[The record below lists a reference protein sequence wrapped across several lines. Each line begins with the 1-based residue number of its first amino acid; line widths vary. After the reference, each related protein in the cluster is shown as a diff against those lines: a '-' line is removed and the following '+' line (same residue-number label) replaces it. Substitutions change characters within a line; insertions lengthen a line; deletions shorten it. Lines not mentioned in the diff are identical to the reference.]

1 MGAVWFAALCLLIC
15 MFQASVLVT
24 AEEPTC
30 TPGFESDMLIF
41 KVFRNHLK
49 RSTRLGKVGFTDC
62 TDRTRFV
69 FSSDDSHFM
78 VQTDGILKVNRAVDI
93 YEHRNF
99 FIHSWDSQGRKIS
112 VPVRVVYYE
121 HSHGNSHQNAE
132 HHNHQQ
138 RLTEVESTSNTESAT
153 HPQAPTLH
161 FPVSSEGL
169 RRRKREQL
177 IPSIRVLEN
186 DKGPYPMKLTQ
197 LRSNEDKIKK
207 IYYTI
212 TGPGVDEGI
221 IGLFTMDRDTG
232 HLYLTQSL
240 DREEQDRY
248 MFQAHAVY
256 QDSSE
261 IAEEPIDIV
270 VIVVDQNDNKPAFTQ
285 DTFQGEVAEA
295 SPIGFEVIQVVA
307 TDLDQPNTDNSDI
320 RYSIRS
326 QEPTLPSDSLFVI
339 NPVTGVIRVN
349 AIGLD
354 REKYPNYTLVVQAAD
369 MMGEGLIGEAK
380 VILTVTVRNDNASA
394 FTQHSSAT
402 HPQAPTLHFPVSSE
416 GLRRRKREQLIPS
429 IHVLENDKGPY
440 PMKLTQLRSNEDKIK
455 KIYYTITGPG
465 VDEGLIGLFTM
476 DRDTGHLYLTQSLD
490 REEQDKYTFQA
501 HAVYQ
506 DSSEIA
512 EEPIDIVV
520 IVVDQNDNKPAFT
533 QDTFQGEVAEASPI
547 GFEVIQVVAT
557 DLDQPNTDNSDIRY
571 SIRSQEPTLPS
582 DSLFVINPVTGV
594 IRVNAIG
601 LDREKYPNYTLVV
614 QAADMMGEGLIGE
627 AKVILTVTVRN
638 DNAPA
643 FTQHSS
649 ATHPQAPTLHFPVS
663 IEGLRRRKREQ
674 LIPSIRVLEN
684 DKGPYPMKL
693 SQLRSNEDKIKK
705 IYYTITGPGVDE
717 GLIGLFTM
725 DRDTGHLYLTQ
736 SLDREE
742 QDKYTFQAH
751 AVYQDSSEIAE
762 EPIDIVV
769 IVVDQ
774 NDNKPAFTQDTFQGE
789 VAEASPIGFE
799 VIQVVATDLDQPN
812 TDNSDIRYSIRS
824 QEPTLPSDSLFV
836 INPVTGVI
844 RVNAIGLDREKYPNY
859 TLVVQAA
866 DMMGEGLIGE
876 AKVILTVTV
885 RNDNASAFTQHS
897 SATHPQAPTLHFPVS
912 SEGLRR
918 RKREQ
923 LIPSIRVLENDKGP
937 YPMKLTQLRSNEDK
951 IKKIYYT
958 ITGPGVDEGIIGLFT
973 MDRDTGHLYLTQS
986 LDREEQD
993 RYMFQAHAVYQDS
1006 SEIAEEPI
1014 DIVVIVVDQNDNK
1027 PAFTQDTFQGEVAE
1041 ASPIGFEVIQVVATD
1056 LDQPNTDNSDIR
1068 YSIRSQEPTLPSD
1081 SLFVINPVTG
1091 VIRVNAIGLDREKY
1105 PNYTLVVQAADM
1117 MGEGLIGEAKV
1128 ILTVTDR
1135 NDNAP
1140 AFTQHSYEATVA
1152 ENEVD
1157 AQVITMSVTDGD
1169 EPHSLAWNAKFTI
1182 VDGDPGGLF
1191 NVTTGSNKHEGI
1203 IATAKGLDFERS
1215 SKHILLIAVEN
1226 EVPFA
1231 TPLPTATATVVVNVQ
1246 DVSEAPDPIQKQM

>member
-1 MGAVWFAALCLLIC
+1 
-15 MFQASVLVT
+15 MFFQ
-24 AEEPTC
+24 
-30 TPGFESDMLIF
+30 
-41 KVFRNHLK
+41 
-49 RSTRLGKVGFTDC
+49 
-62 TDRTRFV
+62 
-69 FSSDDSHFM
+69 
-78 VQTDGILKVNRAVDI
+78 
-93 YEHRNF
+93 
-99 FIHSWDSQGRKIS
+99 
-112 VPVRVVYYE
+112 
-121 HSHGNSHQNAE
+121 
-132 HHNHQQ
+132 
-138 RLTEVESTSNTESAT
+138 SAT

-161 FPVSSEGL
+161 FPVSSKGL
-169 RRRKREQL
+169 RRRKRDSV
-177 IPSIRVLEN
+177 IPPIRVVEN
-186 DKGPYPMKLTQ
+186 DRGPYPMKVAQ
-197 LRSNEDKIKK
+197 VYSDEKKIKK
-207 IYYTI
+207 IYHTI
-212 TGPGVDEGI
+212 TGPGVDEGR

-232 HLYLTQSL
+232 NLYLTQSL
-240 DREEQDRY
+240 DREEQDKY
-248 MFQAHAVY
+248 TFQAHATY

-261 IAEEPIDIV
+261 IAEEPVDIV

-307 TDLDQPNTDNSDI
+307 TDLDQPDTDNSDI

-349 AIGLD
+349 ASGLD

-369 MMGEGLIGEAK
+369 MMGEGWIGEAK
-380 VILTVTVRNDNASA
+380 VILTVTDRNDNA
-394 FTQHSSAT
+394 
-402 HPQAPTLHFPVSSE
+402 PAPTLHFPVSSK
-416 GLRRRKREQLIPS
+416 GLRRRKRDSVIPP
-429 IHVLENDKGPY
+429 IRVVENDRGPY
-440 PMKLTQLRSNEDKIK
+440 PMKVAQVYSDEKKIK
-455 KIYYTITGPG
+455 KIYHTITGPG
-465 VDEGLIGLFTM
+465 VDEGRIGLFTM
-476 DRDTGHLYLTQSLD
+476 DRDTGNLYLTQSLD

-501 HAVYQ
+501 HATYQ

-512 EEPIDIVV
+512 EEPVDIVV

-557 DLDQPNTDNSDIRY
+557 DLDQPDTDNSDIRY

-594 IRVNAIG
+594 IRVNASG

-614 QAADMMGEGLIGE
+614 QAADMMGEGWIGE
-627 AKVILTVTVRN
+627 AKVILTVTDRN

-643 FTQHSS
+643 FTQHSVSTVCLLHYNWLQICMFFQS

-663 IEGLRRRKREQ
+663 SKGLRRRKRDSV
-674 LIPSIRVLEN
+674 IPPIRVVEN
-684 DKGPYPMKL
+684 DRGPYPMKVAQVY
-693 SQLRSNEDKIKK
+693 SDEKKIKK
-705 IYYTITGPGVDE
+705 IYHTITGPGVDE
-717 GLIGLFTM
+717 GRIGLFTM
-725 DRDTGHLYLTQ
+725 DRDTGNLYLTQ

-751 AVYQDSSEIAE
+751 ATYQDSSEIAE
-762 EPIDIVV
+762 EPVDIVV

-799 VIQVVATDLDQPN
+799 VIQVVATDLDQPD

-844 RVNAIGLDREKYPNY
+844 RVNASGLDREKYPNY

-866 DMMGEGLIGE
+866 DMMGEGWIGE
-876 AKVILTVTV
+876 AKVILTVTD
-885 RNDNASAFTQHS
+885 RNDNAPAFTQHS
-897 SATHPQAPTLHFPVS
+897 VSTVCLLHYNWLQICMFFQSATHPQAPTLHFPVS
-912 SEGLRR
+912 SKGLRR
-918 RKREQ
+918 RKRDSV
-923 LIPSIRVLENDKGP
+923 IPPIRVVENDRGP
-937 YPMKLTQLRSNEDK
+937 YPMKVAQVYSDEKK
-951 IKKIYYT
+951 IKKIYHT
-958 ITGPGVDEGIIGLFT
+958 ITGPGVDEGRIGLFT
-973 MDRDTGHLYLTQS
+973 MDRDTGNLYLTQS

-993 RYMFQAHAVYQDS
+993 KYTFQAHATYQDS
-1006 SEIAEEPI
+1006 SEIAEEPV

-1056 LDQPNTDNSDIR
+1056 LDQPDTDNSDIR

-1091 VIRVNAIGLDREKY
+1091 VIRVNASGLDKEKY

-1117 MGEGLIGEAKV
+1117 MGEGWIGEAKV

-1140 AFTQHSYEATVA
+1140 AFTQHSVSTV
-1152 ENEVD
+1152 
-1157 AQVITMSVTDGD
+1157 
-1169 EPHSLAWNAKFTI
+1169 
-1182 VDGDPGGLF
+1182 
-1191 NVTTGSNKHEGI
+1191 
-1203 IATAKGLDFERS
+1203 
-1215 SKHILLIAVEN
+1215 
-1226 EVPFA
+1226 
-1231 TPLPTATATVVVNVQ
+1231 
-1246 DVSEAPDPIQKQM
+1246 